1 MVGLRCPCCR
11 GQVDGQE
18 LVEVGAFEDCALRLN
33 ELNPKGVS
41 RADNDR
47 LASDDAKTRLG
58 VRISGSLGIA

>member
-1 MVGLRCPCCR
+1 MGK
-11 GQVDGQE
+11 E

-47 LASDDAKTRLG
+47 LAFDDAKTC
-58 VRISGSLGIA
+58 VRAGRATI